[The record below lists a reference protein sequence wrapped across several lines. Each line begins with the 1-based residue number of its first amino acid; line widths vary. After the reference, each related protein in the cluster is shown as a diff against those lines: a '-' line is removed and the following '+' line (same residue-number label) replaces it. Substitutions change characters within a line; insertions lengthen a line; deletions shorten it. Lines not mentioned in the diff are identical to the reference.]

1 MKTLIIIP
9 ARYRSSRFPG
19 KPLADIL
26 GKPMIQ
32 HVYEKANRSKKA
44 DKVMVATDDL
54 RIYSVVKEF
63 GGKVVMTS
71 PDHKSGTDRITEV
84 VEKEKGDIYINL
96 QGDQPLIC
104 PEDIDL
110 LIDKMA
116 GAPDCNIATLCH
128 PISQQEA
135 KNPNAVK
142 VVLSSEGRALYFS
155 RSLIPYA
162 GQGTK
167 NVSYNKHIGIYGF
180 RRHVLVQYKNLP
192 FSQLESQEK
201 LEQLRLLEAG
211 FSIDV
216 LETNRVND
224 QGVDTPEDLEIVK
237 KILLHDQLAIAKEIE
252 SVFHNP
258 IPN

>member
-1 MKTLIIIP
+1 MRTLIIIP

-19 KPLADIL
+19 KPLVDIL

-44 DKVMVATDDL
+44 DKVMVATDDI
-54 RIYSVVKEF
+54 RIYTVVEKF
-63 GGKVVMTS
+63 GGNVVMTS
-71 PDHKSGTDRITEV
+71 KDHKSGTDRITEV
-84 VEKEKGDIYINL
+84 VKKEKGDIYINL

-116 GAPDCNIATLCH
+116 GSPDCNIATLCH
-128 PISQQEA
+128 PISLEEA

-142 VVLSSEGRALYFS
+142 VVLSSDGRALYFS

-162 GQGTK
+162 SHDVK
-167 NVSYNKHIGIYGF
+167 NVCYNKHIGIYGF

-224 QGVDTPEDLEIVK
+224 KGVDTPEDLEIVK
-237 KILLHDQLAIAKEIE
+237 QILLQDQSAIPKAIG
-252 SVFHNP
+252 SIFS
-258 IPN
+258 

>member
-1 MKTLIIIP
+1 M
-9 ARYRSSRFPG
+9 
-19 KPLADIL
+19 ADIL

-32 HVYEKANRSKKA
+32 HVYEKADQSKKA

-54 RIYSVVKEF
+54 RIYSVVEKF
-63 GGKVVMTS
+63 GGNVVMTS
-71 PDHKSGTDRITEV
+71 KDHRSGTDRITEV
-84 VEKEKGDIYINL
+84 VGKEEADIYINL

-116 GAPDCNIATLCH
+116 CAPNCNIATLCH
-128 PISQQEA
+128 PISQEEA
-135 KNPNAVK
+135 QNPNAVK
-142 VVLSSEGRALYFS
+142 VVLSSDGRALYFS

-162 GQGTK
+162 RHGAK
-167 NVSYNKHIGIYGF
+167 DVSYNKHIGIYGF
-180 RRHVLVQYKNLP
+180 RRKVLMQYKNLP

-237 KILLHDQLAIAKEIE
+237 QILLQDLAA
-252 SVFHNP
+252 
-258 IPN
+258 IPRVIGSLFP

>member
-1 MKTLIIIP
+1 MKTLIVIP

-32 HVYEKANRSKKA
+32 HVYEKASRAKKA
-44 DKVMVATDDL
+44 DKVMVATDDS
-54 RIYSVVKEF
+54 RIYSVVEEF
-63 GGKVVMTS
+63 GGNVVMTS
-71 PDHKSGTDRITEV
+71 KDHQSGTDRITEV
-84 VEKEKGDIYINL
+84 VDKEEGEIYINL

-110 LIDKMA
+110 LIDNMS
-116 GAPDCNIATLCH
+116 GNPDCNIATLCH
-128 PISQQEA
+128 PISQEEA

-142 VVLSSEGRALYFS
+142 VVLSSDGRALYFS

-162 GQGTK
+162 RQGAK
-167 NVSYNKHIGIYGF
+167 NVCYNKHIGIYGF
-180 RRHVLVQYKNLP
+180 KRQVLLKYKNLP
-192 FSQLESQEK
+192 FSQLERQEK

-216 LETNRVND
+216 IETNIIND

-237 KILLHDQLAIAKEIE
+237 RILLQDNPSISKEIG
-252 SVFHNP
+252 SVVS
-258 IPN
+258 